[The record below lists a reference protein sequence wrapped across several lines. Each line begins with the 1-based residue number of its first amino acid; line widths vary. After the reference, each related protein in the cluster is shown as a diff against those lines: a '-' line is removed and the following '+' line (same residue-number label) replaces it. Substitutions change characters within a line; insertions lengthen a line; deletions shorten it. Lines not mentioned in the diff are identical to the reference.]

1 MWSGEAMSKQ
11 YRVGSTPDRVA
22 IRRVI
27 VSVADKQ
34 DLEVLAEGVL
44 AANPDVVF
52 YSTGGTY
59 ARLAE
64 LLGRRAERNLV
75 SISEY
80 TGQEEMAGGL
90 VKTLDFR
97 IYLGLLA
104 DAENEEHMR
113 HLEQAGAV
121 AFDMTVVNLYPFSQQ
136 IAEHPDDLEGARQN
150 IDIGGPTLIRASAK
164 NFLRVAAV
172 CNPDSYGS
180 LVEELEG
187 SGGTLGLETRFR
199 LAREAFS
206 HTARYDTG
214 ISSWLDSN
222 SGISLDEAYSLTQTP
237 STPTE

>member
-1 MWSGEAMSKQ
+1 MWSEEAMSEQ
-11 YRVGSTPDRVA
+11 YRVASTPDRIP

-34 DLEVLAEGVL
+34 NLEALAEGL
-44 AANPDVVF
+44 LTANPEVVF

-59 ARLAE
+59 ARLSE
-64 LLGRRAERNLV
+64 LLGRRAGTNLV

-113 HLEQAGAV
+113 HLEGAGAV
-121 AFDMTVVNLYPFSQQ
+121 AFDMTVVNLYPFSRQV
-136 IAEHPDDLEGARQN
+136 AEYPHDLEGARQN

-187 SGGTLGLETRFR
+187 SGGTLGLVTRFR

-222 SGISLDEAYSLTQTP
+222 SGISLDAAYTLTQTP
-237 STPTE
+237 TE

>member
-1 MWSGEAMSKQ
+1 MSEQ
-11 YRVGSTPDRVA
+11 YRVASTPDRIP

-27 VSVADKQ
+27 VSVADKSN
-34 DLEVLAEGVL
+34 LEALAEGLL

-64 LLGRRAERNLV
+64 LFGSRAGHNLV

-80 TGQEEMAGGL
+80 TGQQEMAGGL

-113 HLEQAGAV
+113 HLQEAGAV
-121 AFDMTVVNLYPFSQQ
+121 AFDMTVVNLYPFSRQV
-136 IAEHPDDLEGARQN
+136 AGNPDDLEGARQN

-164 NFLRVAAV
+164 NFLRVAPV
-172 CNPDSYGS
+172 CNPDSYGA
-180 LVEELEG
+180 LVEEVQE
-187 SGGTLGLETRFR
+187 SGGTLCLATRYR

-214 ISSWLDSN
+214 ISTWLDSH
-222 SGISLDEAYSLTQTP
+222 SDSSLDTTYTLTR
-237 STPTE
+237 TPTE

>member
-1 MWSGEAMSKQ
+1 MSEQ
-11 YRVGSTPDRVA
+11 YRVKSTPDRLP

-27 VSVADKQ
+27 VSVADKRN
-34 DLEVLAEGVL
+34 LEALAEGL
-44 AANPDVVF
+44 MAANPDVVF

-64 LLGRRAERNLV
+64 LLGSRAGRNLV

-113 HLEQAGAV
+113 HLRAAGAL
-121 AFDMTVVNLYPFSQQ
+121 AFDMTVVNLYPFSRQV
-136 IAEHPDDLEGARQN
+136 AEYPHDLEGARQN

-164 NFLRVAAV
+164 NFLRVAVA
-172 CNPDSYGS
+172 CDPDKYGS
-180 LVEELEG
+180 IIEELEQ
-187 SGGTLGLETRFR
+187 SGGTLSLATRFR

-222 SGISLDEAYSLTQTP
+222 GGISLDAAYALTQTP
-237 STPTE
+237 TE

>member
-1 MWSGEAMSKQ
+1 MSEQ
-11 YRVGSTPDRVA
+11 YRVASTPDRIP

-27 VSVADKQ
+27 VSVADKEN
-34 DLEVLAEGVL
+34 LEALAEGLL
-44 AANPDVVF
+44 AVNRDVVF

-64 LLGRRAERNLV
+64 LLGRRADTNLV

-121 AFDMTVVNLYPFSQQ
+121 AFDMAVVNLYPFSRQV
-136 IAEHPDDLEGARQN
+136 AEHPHDLEGARQN

-172 CNPDSYGS
+172 CNPESYGS
-180 LVEELEG
+180 LLEELQG
-187 SGGTLGLETRFR
+187 SGGTLGLATRFR

-214 ISSWLDSN
+214 ISSWLDSH
-222 SGISLDEAYSLTQTP
+222 SGISLDTAYTLTR
-237 STPTE
+237 TPTE

>member
-1 MWSGEAMSKQ
+1 MSEQ
-11 YRVGSTPDRVA
+11 YRVASTPDRIP

-27 VSVADKQ
+27 VSVADKSN
-34 DLEVLAEGVL
+34 LEALAQGIL
-44 AANPDVVF
+44 AVNPDVVF

-64 LLGRRAERNLV
+64 LLGSRTARNLV

-104 DAENEEHMR
+104 DAENAEHMR
-113 HLEQAGAV
+113 HLQEAGAV
-121 AFDMTVVNLYPFSQQ
+121 AFDMTVVNLYPFSRQV
-136 IAEHPDDLEGARQN
+136 AENPHDLEGARQN

-164 NFLRVAAV
+164 NFLRVAPV
-172 CNPDSYGS
+172 CNPDSYGA
-180 LVEELEG
+180 LVEELRE
-187 SGGTLGLETRFR
+187 SSGTLGLATRFR

-206 HTARYDTG
+206 HTAHYDTG
-214 ISSWLDSN
+214 ISTWFDSH
-222 SGISLDEAYSLTQTP
+222 SDISLDTVYTLTR
-237 STPTE
+237 TPTE

>member
-1 MWSGEAMSKQ
+1 MSEQ
-11 YRVGSTPDRVA
+11 YRVASTPDRIP

-27 VSVADKQ
+27 VSVADKRN
-34 DLEVLAEGVL
+34 LEALAEGLL

-64 LLGRRAERNLV
+64 LLGSRAGRNLV

-104 DAENEEHMR
+104 DAENGEHMR
-113 HLEQAGAV
+113 HLEEAGAV
-121 AFDMTVVNLYPFSQQ
+121 AFDMTVVNLYPFSRQV
-136 IAEHPDDLEGARQN
+136 ADYPHDLEGARQN

-172 CNPDSYGS
+172 CNPDSYGA
-180 LVEELEG
+180 LVDELQER
-187 SGGTLGLETRFR
+187 GGTLSLGTRFR

-206 HTARYDTG
+206 HSARYDTG
-214 ISSWLDSN
+214 ISTWLDSH
-222 SGISLDEAYSLTQTP
+222 SEISLDTAYTLTR
-237 STPTE
+237 TPTE